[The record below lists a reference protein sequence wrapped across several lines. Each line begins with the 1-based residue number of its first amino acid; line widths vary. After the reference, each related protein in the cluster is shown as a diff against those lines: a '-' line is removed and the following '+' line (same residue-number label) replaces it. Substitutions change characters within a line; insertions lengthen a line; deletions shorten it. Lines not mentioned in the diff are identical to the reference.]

1 MRIKNAIETKTVR
14 CMLLYFVG
22 MHLLGSELPDHQL
35 HYIQDSVLRV
45 PAKSEEEMIHQKK
58 K

>member
-14 CMLLYFVG
+14 CMLRYFVG

-58 K
+58 